1 MRLHKHIGALLAN
14 NKEMKGIIRGSA
26 VAISPDLVLTAAQ
39 NVWNRQTSTQNC
51 DLKFYPGLCGPLSNS
66 ACYDCSVI
74 YYPEEH
80 KTSNEPIF
88 DFALLKLH
96 TPILNKEEDFL
107 PLSASLTAD
116 LETANKQRL
125 AIYGYPG
132 SKYFQYN
139 TLGDLK
145 ASQWGL
151 TQSQKVHVISEE
163 KAQILHQ
170 ISTLPGQAG
179 CPIIDVEELSIVAIH
194 KGGVPTTVSD
204 KKVHMNVGRI
214 ITKELIEI
222 LTIVAKKSG
231 AQMFRVK

>member
-1 MRLHKHIGALLAN
+1 M
-14 NKEMKGIIRGSA
+14 
-26 VAISPDLVLTAAQ
+26 
-39 NVWNRQTSTQNC
+39 
-51 DLKFYPGLCGPLSNS
+51 KFYPGLCGPLSSS

-80 KTSNEPIF
+80 RTSQEPIF
-88 DFALLKLH
+88 DVALLKLH

-125 AIYGYPG
+125 AIYGYPAN
-132 SKYFQYN
+132 KYVQYN
-139 TLGDLK
+139 TCGGDLK

-151 TQSQKVHVISEE
+151 NQSQKVHVISEE

-170 ISTLPGQAG
+170 ISTLPGQGG
-179 CPIIDVEELSIVAIH
+179 CPIIDVEELSIVAIQ
-194 KGGVPTTVSD
+194 KGGVYTTVSD
-204 KKVHMNVGRI
+204 KKVHMNVGRL